1 LRRPWLLLPL
11 LLAACATPELESV
24 PVECGEFVID
34 IHTRGEVRAVEFR
47 EVSKPRKGGWS
58 RSQIVQM
65 APEGS
70 VVEEG
75 DFLIQF
81 DTAEA
86 ERDLAEKENELK
98 DARANLATERATAAS
113 RMAELRS
120 QLQNQEFSH
129 EQARIKFE
137 QMQYEAEI
145 RQREQELE
153 LKKAELALQEAQ
165 EKIESQRIVDE
176 ANLRKAQLAVTQAEA
191 ELTKQQEVL
200 ESLTVTAPI
209 AGLVVYKEI
218 WNQGGGRAK
227 VKVGD
232 TPWAGMPLIEIPDL
246 DEMMVQTKVNETDI
260 NRVGKGQRVSITVDA
275 LPDTTFSGEVTNIA
289 TLAKREG
296 DSDVKNFDVEVRVEG
311 TDPRLRPGM
320 TAQCRV
326 ETARHPDVCWIP
338 LEAVFED
345 EGETICWVVDGT
357 ADRRVIQLGPRNDDF
372 VVVESGLEPDERVS
386 LRDPTRALEEIGGDP
401 PPESDG

>member
-1 LRRPWLLLPL
+1 MTRRWPLLLL
-11 LLAACATPELESV
+11 LLAACATPEPESV

-34 IHTRGEVRAVEFR
+34 IPTRGEMRAVEFR

-58 RSQIVQM
+58 RSQIVRM

-86 ERDLAEKENELK
+86 ERDLVEKQNELQ
-98 DARANLATERATAAS
+98 DARANLATERATAVS

-129 EQARIKFE
+129 EQARIQFE

-145 RQREQELE
+145 RRREQELE

-176 ANLRKAQLAVTQAEA
+176 ANLRKANLAVTQAEA
-191 ELTKQQEVL
+191 ELTKQEEVVA
-200 ESLTVTAPI
+200 SMTVTAPI

-232 TPWAGMPLIEIPDL
+232 SPWAGMPLIEIPDL
-246 DEMMVQTKVNETDI
+246 DEMMVQTKVNEISI
-260 NRVGKGQRVSITVDA
+260 NRVSKGQRVTIAVDA
-275 LPDTTFSGEVTNIA
+275 LPDTTFTGEVTNIA

-296 DSDVKNFDVEVRVEG
+296 ESDVKNFDVEVRIEG
-311 TDPRLRPGM
+311 SDPRLRPGM
-320 TAQCRV
+320 TAQCRI
-326 ETARHPDVCWIP
+326 ETARLDEVCWIP

-345 EGETICWVVDGT
+345 EGETVCYVVAGSIE
-357 ADRRVIQLGPRNDDF
+357 RRVVELGARNADF

-386 LRDPTRALEEIGGDP
+386 LRDPNRALEEIGGDP
-401 PPESDG
+401 PETD